1 MDDPYACIGIN
12 DVSADHAA
20 SHIGKAEG
28 IVNLLRATQY
38 YRHHRK
44 ILLPMDILSRVLY
57 EL

>member
-1 MDDPYACIGIN
+1 MNDIN
-12 DVSADHAA
+12 ADHVA

-44 ILLPMDILSRVLY
+44 ILIPMDILARVLD
-57 EL
+57 LSVIANFVA